1 MIIDTNTN
9 TKSIDYKYLVATTL
23 EIAYLAIHNP
33 IIDQVIFFESSIDK
47 KKSLRNNIKTMKM
60 YRQVVV
66 LQKCLRNNIM
76 LRSYL

>member
-47 KKSLRNNIKTMKM
+47 KKEFKK
-60 YRQVVV
+60 
-66 LQKCLRNNIM
+66 
-76 LRSYL
+76 